1 MRRLTLAL
9 IAVAMLGG
17 AARAQTPSASEV
29 ARGRYLAIAGDC
41 ASCHT
46 NPSGS
51 SAFAGGYAIASP
63 LGPIYS
69 TNITPSKAYGIGG
82 YTEAQFARALRE
94 GMRADGR
101 HLYPAMP
108 YAAYTK
114 LSDGDVAALYAYFMK
129 GVKPVEARAP
139 ATRLPF
145 PFNLRWTMG
154 VWNALFFHDGRF
166 HADRARSAAWNRGAY
181 LAEALEH
188 CSDCH
193 TPRNVL
199 MGRET
204 GRAYAGGPIGSW
216 YAPNITSDA
225 VSGVGGWSHAEL
237 VQYLRSGVVHGKS
250 QAAGGMAE
258 AVANSLQHLSDQD
271 LSAIATY
278 IQTVRPVHRRGAT
291 TADFGWG
298 APTRL
303 ETLVRGDFAPHGA
316 DGAVLYSRYCA
327 SCHQRDGAGTPD
339 QAYPSLF
346 HNTATG
352 APRPDNLVA
361 SIVFGVHRDIDGKRV
376 EMPGFGSGSYVQ
388 ALSDDQVA
396 AVSNYVLSTF
406 GDPKA
411 RVSHH
416 DVAVARR
423 GGSSGLIVHAVWLA
437 AAAILAVLALIFVA
451 VWQAARRHGASK

>member
-17 AARAQTPSASEV
+17 PPGPRRRRRARSRAAATWRSPGTAHPVTRTHPEAARSRAVTPSRPRSARSTPPTSRHRRPMASAAIPRRSSR
-29 ARGRYLAIAGDC
+29 AR
-41 ASCHT
+41 
-46 NPSGS
+46 SG
-51 SAFAGGYAIASP
+51 
-63 LGPIYS
+63 
-69 TNITPSKAYGIGG
+69 
-82 YTEAQFARALRE
+82 

-237 VQYLRSGVVHGKS
+237 VQYLRSGVVHGKR

-278 IQTVRPVHRRGAT
+278 IKPSGRFTGVARPPPTSAGARRRVWRRWCAATSPRTAQTATSSTAAIAQAATSGTARARRPGLSLAVPQHRHGRAAARQPRGVDRVRRPPRHRR
-291 TADFGWG
+291 
-298 APTRL
+298 
-303 ETLVRGDFAPHGA
+303 
-316 DGAVLYSRYCA
+316 
-327 SCHQRDGAGTPD
+327 Q
-339 QAYPSLF
+339 
-346 HNTATG
+346 
-352 APRPDNLVA
+352 
-361 SIVFGVHRDIDGKRV
+361 
-376 EMPGFGSGSYVQ
+376 
-388 ALSDDQVA
+388 
-396 AVSNYVLSTF
+396 
-406 GDPKA
+406 
-411 RVSHH
+411 
-416 DVAVARR
+416 ARR
-423 GGSSGLIVHAVWLA
+423 DAGLRVRFICSGPQRRTGGRGQQLRAVDL
-437 AAAILAVLALIFVA
+437 
-451 VWQAARRHGASK
+451 RRPEGPCQSP